1 MAVDAGLI
9 EWVREAL
16 EPMGSITTRPMMG
29 GVTFYCDGTVFAIAA
44 FDELWFK
51 ADAASDAIW
60 DAEGCDRFIYEMG
73 EWRVGSMNYRRAPA
87 DVYDDADAM
96 RHWAALAIE
105 AGLRAPPKKPRRAK
119 RPPA

>member
-16 EPMGSITTRPMMG
+16 EPMGSITTRSMMG
-29 GVTFYCDGTVFAIAA
+29 GMTFYCDGTVFAIAA

-51 ADAASDAIW
+51 ADAVSDALW
-60 DAEGCDRFIYEMG
+60 DAEGCDRFTYDMG
-73 EWRVGSMNYRRAPA
+73 EGRVGSMNYRRAPA

-105 AGLRAPPKKPRRAK
+105 AGLRAPPKRPKRK
-119 RPPA
+119 RP